1 MSTSDEFSQPST
13 PDSPASEQSAADGQ
27 AQELPVQ
34 EPMPQEPLP
43 EISTPEASTPEA
55 SMPSPAH
62 APVAA
67 PPVHQ
72 AGVHPPTLDQPAAPS
87 VAVNP
92 AVFGVPTAPAA
103 AAAQAAR
110 SDRARPSI
118 ALVVAIALV
127 AGAAGAGVDR
137 LLFRGESDTG
147 ASLRQLAATSTAR
160 PAGSIASLAAAL
172 TPSVVAIE
180 NESWQGSGTGS
191 GFVIRSDGYILT
203 NHHVIEGTNARI
215 TVVFAD
221 GSKANGR
228 VIGSSTSYDLA
239 VVKVAKTGLPPVTLG
254 NSDGVVVG
262 DSVIAIGSPLGL
274 QSTVTSGIVSA
285 LNRPVTAGDAGST
298 SYINA
303 IQTDAAINPGN
314 SGGPLLDARGAVIGV
329 NSAIATLGRSL
340 GGASGSIGLGFAIP
354 MNQAKR
360 IAEEIM
366 QTGRSRVPV
375 MGITLDMTYR
385 GEGARVD
392 GVQAGEGADRAG
404 LRAGDIITEVNGR
417 TIADATELIVAIRSQ
432 QPGDE
437 LRVRLSTGKTVS
449 VVLGAD
455 ESSN

>member
-1 MSTSDEFSQPST
+1 MFAARKETSTKPLPDTGRRIAVTAGGHTWAMSTSDEFPQPLTPDSSTPAEPTPEHSVADSQVQEST
-13 PDSPASEQSAADGQ
+13 PDVA
-27 AQELPVQ
+27 V
-34 EPMPQEPLP
+34 
-43 EISTPEASTPEA
+43 
-55 SMPSPAH
+55 PSPAH

-67 PPVHQ
+67 PIITPMS
-72 AGVHPPTLDQPAAPS
+72 PAPMQIT
-87 VAVNP
+87 VPGPP
-92 AVFGVPTAPAA
+92 AVTA
-103 AAAQAAR
+103 QR
-110 SDRARPSI
+110 VRPSI
-118 ALVVAIALV
+118 ALVVAVALI

-137 LLFRGESDTG
+137 LLFRGETDTG

-221 GSKANGR
+221 GSKATGR

-354 MNQAKR
+354 INQAKR

-375 MGITLDMTYR
+375 MGITLDMAYR
-385 GEGARVD
+385 GDGARVD
-392 GVQAGEGADRAG
+392 GVQSGEGADRAG
-404 LRAGDIITEVNGR
+404 LRAGDIITEVDGR

>member
-13 PDSPASEQSAADGQ
+13 PDSPASEQSAADSQ
-27 AQELPVQ
+27 AQELPLQ
-34 EPMPQEPLP
+34 EPMPQEATSQEPLP
-43 EISTPEASTPEA
+43 ETSTPEA

-72 AGVHPPTLDQPAAPS
+72 PGVHQPTLHQPAAPS
-87 VAVNP
+87 VVVNP
-92 AVFGVPTAPAA
+92 AVFGVPTAPA

-354 MNQAKR
+354 INQAKR

>member
-1 MSTSDEFSQPST
+1 MPIERKHPRNRYGPADNGGDALVKGHTCHMTMSEDEAGT
-13 PDSPASEQSAADGQ
+13 PR
-27 AQELPVQ
+27 
-34 EPMPQEPLP
+34 PQEP
-43 EISTPEASTPEA
+43 TQA
-55 SMPSPAH
+55 PAH

-67 PPVHQ
+67 PAVWQAPV
-72 AGVHPPTLDQPAAPS
+72 APPPFVSSGLPPQPPLQPS
-87 VAVNP
+87 NIAQRGRQSIATIVAV
-92 AVFGVPTAPAA
+92 
-103 AAAQAAR
+103 
-110 SDRARPSI
+110 
-118 ALVVAIALV
+118 ALI

-137 LLFRGESDTG
+137 LLFRGETDTG
-147 ASLRQLAATSTAR
+147 ASLRQLAATSTSR

-191 GFVIRSDGYILT
+191 GFIIRSDGYILT
-203 NHHVIEGTNARI
+203 NHHVIDGTNSRI

-221 GSKANGR
+221 GSRAKGS
-228 VIGSSTSYDLA
+228 VVGSSTSYDLA
-239 VVKVAKTGLPPVTLG
+239 VVKVSKTGLPTVTLG
-254 NSDGVVVG
+254 NSEGVVVG

-285 LNRPVTAGDAGST
+285 LNRPVTAGDANST

-314 SGGPLLDARGAVIGV
+314 SGGPLIDARGSVIGV
-329 NSAIATLGRSL
+329 NSAIATLGSSWRSE
-340 GGASGSIGLGFAIP
+340 SGSIGLGFAIP
-354 MNQAKR
+354 INQAKR

-366 QTGRSRVPV
+366 QTGKSRVPV

-385 GEGARVD
+385 GGGARVE
-392 GVQAGEGADRAG
+392 GVQSGEGADRAG
-404 LRAGDIITEVNGR
+404 LRAGDIITEVDGR
-417 TIADATELIVAIRSQ
+417 AVADATELIVAIRSQ

-437 LRVRLSTGKTVS
+437 LRVRTKAGKSFT